1 MIVTVKEVK
10 EYLKIDGDEE
20 DIYLE
25 ILIKAAE
32 EFIFNGTGK
41 IFDSNNKLAKI
52 VALFLIGDMHE
63 NRTMTT
69 EKVGAKVREIV
80 TMILIQLA
88 Y

>member
-1 MIVTVKEVK
+1 MIVSVEEVK

-20 DIYLE
+20 NKYLE
-25 ILIKAAE
+25 ILINAAE
-32 EFIFNGTGK
+32 EFIMNGTGK
-41 IFDSNNKLAKI
+41 KFDSNNKLAKI
-52 VALFLIGDMHE
+52 VALFIIGDMHE

-69 EKVGAKVREIV
+69 EKVGVKVREIV